1 MTSLSIDQGQG
12 GFFFGRQ
19 DSIPAHRTSPQ
30 EEDLSHDASSLH
42 AGLMTEPSFHR
53 LSTAWVVILELLLL
67 IGYAVALFVLDHVD
81 ISFTWISTGQE
92 ALFDFL
98 ILIHVALW
106 LVIFLADR
114 YLQHAH
120 HISQGLGY
128 LKLFRETKEIRRM
141 PYNVLC
147 LGNAVLLVL
156 TALFAN
162 DNKIKPVIKM
172 VQVLQ
177 IVFMLELVIMLP
189 GIIWYLVKVIKFNK
203 SKPAPDA
210 EDTDFLNGFTATGLS
225 QTTSETGFRDG
236 EYLDE
241 ILEKQADM
249 IRYLQQHN
257 ANLGRRLMKVM
268 QQQAQTSPSHTSIV
282 PRDMMAPRLER
293 TITN

>member
-1 MTSLSIDQGQG
+1 M
-12 GFFFGRQ
+12 
-19 DSIPAHRTSPQ
+19 
-30 EEDLSHDASSLH
+30 
-42 AGLMTEPSFHR
+42 
-53 LSTAWVVILELLLL
+53 
-67 IGYAVALFVLDHVD
+67 
-81 ISFTWISTGQE
+81 STGQE

-203 SKPAPDA
+203 SKPSPDA

-268 QQQAQTSPSHTSIV
+268 QQQAQTSPSHT
-282 PRDMMAPRLER
+282 
-293 TITN
+293 